1 MKVWLR
7 TSKQMICS
15 DSERQTKQNM
25 ALNVGMNDVMAPNA
39 EQEYDSEC
47 QTEE

>member
-15 DSERQTKQNM
+15 GSERQTKQNM
-25 ALNVGMNDVMAPNA
+25 APNVGMNDVMAPNT
-39 EQEYDSEC
+39 ERECDSEH